1 MVADFILGHGDGMSN
16 FDWYSDEDRRW
27 EPEPPKQPRKER
39 PFRRWPFFLLV
50 VLALSALGTFLLYR
64 RADERISAAE
74 TAVKADVLAA
84 HELMMKAGTAG
95 DVDLFR
101 AGLSGRQPDW
111 TAAQT
116 TLIEENQLWD
126 RTPFGLTLLDIT
138 SENPPEVDI
147 ALDLRTA
154 EVGYRIPYQ
163 VGGER
168 VELRYTAV
176 YRRGE
181 NRWLLAPPEADF
193 WGTWVTNQGAVLTL
207 TYPQRDASIGERLGF
222 DIDRMLRK
230 MCATSPGLD
239 CPTDLNVSVRFTT
252 NPDSLVNVFDAAN
265 ALQSSVQIN
274 LPTPTLLGIP
284 MNDAGYEALY
294 KGYAAQIAL
303 AVMVDVTE
311 YNCCQGGLYFRA
323 MADWQLSQLGVLD
336 WPLTADQFETLL
348 LDDAWLRLPFPGWR
362 SSDLTYQK
370 DPDWIWVYA
379 LVQFIAEDGDLDLP
393 LLQRTLAEGFQV
405 WLQAA
410 GIDPQ
415 AHSAKWISF
424 LYTQSTSGKQ
434 TGAAKL
440 EPESDLNV
448 VCTQNEATQSL
459 YRYDFADDAWQPLLM
474 APNEGDVF
482 FIYPTDYPQSFF
494 VIEASI
500 VDPEAENETFLSES
514 YLWQEDGRIPI
525 YNSSEKFA
533 GDEVVTSVAY
543 PMGMDPQRRF
553 MYVFIWTEGRDD
565 APENLQLRVID
576 LPTCTTEGCEYSEL
590 DFTPEELAWLP
601 VWSPMG
607 EYILL
612 GEQSTYYVGAMNQA
626 PTAPIYLADILGQE
640 RVLVGEGRDPFW
652 LDSRSYGFLRASEEG
667 GYEAVTAVI
676 GDNTLRVLLNSSDLN
691 TALPPELVSETPPL
705 RLSYLLSN
713 TAVAGEFMV
722 VAAEPG
728 GRANIEYY
736 FLLRNAGFTGQ
747 SLTFVDRLPT
757 GGMAAFSPNG
767 RYLHLI
773 PNHWA
778 GDSSPKDSVLMN
790 LQTGE
795 KQSLPLTSDYY
806 FAEDGWSHD
815 SQWLIQAYSNFVL
828 LYAPERGIR
837 RLVQVDMPEC
847 EQPFWS
853 AR

>member
-1 MVADFILGHGDGMSN
+1 M
-16 FDWYSDEDRRW
+16 
-27 EPEPPKQPRKER
+27 
-39 PFRRWPFFLLV
+39 
-50 VLALSALGTFLLYR
+50 
-64 RADERISAAE
+64 
-74 TAVKADVLAA
+74 
-84 HELMMKAGTAG
+84 
-95 DVDLFR
+95 
-101 AGLSGRQPDW
+101 
-111 TAAQT
+111 
-116 TLIEENQLWD
+116 
-126 RTPFGLTLLDIT
+126 
-138 SENPPEVDI
+138 
-147 ALDLRTA
+147 
-154 EVGYRIPYQ
+154 
-163 VGGER
+163 
-168 VELRYTAV
+168 
-176 YRRGE
+176 
-181 NRWLLAPPEADF
+181 
-193 WGTWVTNQGAVLTL
+193 
-207 TYPQRDASIGERLGF
+207 
-222 DIDRMLRK
+222 
-230 MCATSPGLD
+230 
-239 CPTDLNVSVRFTT
+239 
-252 NPDSLVNVFDAAN
+252 
-265 ALQSSVQIN
+265 
-274 LPTPTLLGIP
+274 
-284 MNDAGYEALY
+284 
-294 KGYAAQIAL
+294 
-303 AVMVDVTE
+303 
-311 YNCCQGGLYFRA
+311 
-323 MADWQLSQLGVLD
+323 
-336 WPLTADQFETLL
+336 
-348 LDDAWLRLPFPGWR
+348 
-362 SSDLTYQK
+362 
-370 DPDWIWVYA
+370 
-379 LVQFIAEDGDLDLP
+379 
-393 LLQRTLAEGFQV
+393 
-405 WLQAA
+405 
-410 GIDPQ
+410 
-415 AHSAKWISF
+415 
-424 LYTQSTSGKQ
+424 
-434 TGAAKL
+434 
-440 EPESDLNV
+440 
-448 VCTQNEATQSL
+448 
-459 YRYDFADDAWQPLLM
+459 
-474 APNEGDVF
+474 
-482 FIYPTDYPQSFF
+482 
-494 VIEASI
+494 
-500 VDPEAENETFLSES
+500 SES
-514 YLWQEDGRIPI
+514 YLWQGDRRIPI

-652 LDSRSYGFLRASEEG
+652 LDGRSYGFLRASEEG

-736 FLLRNAGFTGQ
+736 FLLRNAGSTGQ

-815 SQWLIQAYSNFVL
+815 SQWLIQAYSNYVL
-828 LYAPERGIR
+828 LYAPERGFR
-837 RLVQVDMPEC
+837 RLVQVDIPEC